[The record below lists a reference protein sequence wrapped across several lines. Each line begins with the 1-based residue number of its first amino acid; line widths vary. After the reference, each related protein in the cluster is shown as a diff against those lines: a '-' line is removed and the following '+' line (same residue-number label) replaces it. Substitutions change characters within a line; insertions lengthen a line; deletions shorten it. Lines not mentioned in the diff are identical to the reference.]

1 VTSPEPGAEGTVAS
15 AAQIDD
21 RLRTLARLSAEAPA
35 DGDQSLVDLS
45 ASAVTA
51 RLLDCAEI
59 SALALAL
66 AAEPADR

>member
-1 VTSPEPGAEGTVAS
+1 
-15 AAQIDD
+15 
-21 RLRTLARLSAEAPA
+21 
-35 DGDQSLVDLS
+35 LVDLS